1 LALAAPSLLITVLA
15 APPVRAS
22 IARASKGLD
31 MPGFR
36 IHISASSM
44 LGVGYGAA
52 GLLFY
57 DDPQLRTSLLP
68 TCLLA
73 TGLCSVSGMLPDLD
87 SGPGIPLRE
96 SLSFAA
102 AFVPML
108 LFDRA
113 RHMGWTHESMVLAGA
128 AIYVFIRFGVGW
140 FLRHH
145 SVHRGIYH
153 SIPVCLI
160 FAGLAF
166 LLCNTGSLSLR
177 YYKAGA
183 VVVGFM
189 SHLILDEIWSVE
201 RSGVGLHLKSSFGTA
216 VKFYA
221 PCWWS
226 NAIAY
231 AGLLAVSVLVLN
243 DPIWVDASPQADQL
257 HTIASEIVTDV
268 DDGISRA
275 ETRAPAA
282 AQQARSIASEVDRE
296 VESVTGPA
304 SQPQMPSATVSQDGW
319 QDYSAP
325 SRPPAVQI
333 RRPVDNHGRY

>member
-1 LALAAPSLLITVLA
+1 
-15 APPVRAS
+15 
-22 IARASKGLD
+22 
-31 MPGFR
+31 MPGFK
-36 IHISASSM
+36 IHISGSTI
-44 LGVGYGAA
+44 LGVGYGAGA
-52 GLLFY
+52 LVLY
-57 DDPQLRTSLLP
+57 NERLD

-113 RHMGWTHESMVLAGA
+113 RQMGWSHESMVLAGA
-128 AIYVFIRFGVGW
+128 AIYVAIRFGLGW
-140 FLRHH
+140 FLRHY

-166 LLCNTGSLSLR
+166 LLCNTGSLPLR

-183 VVVGFM
+183 VVIGFM

-216 VKFYA
+216 VKFYS

-226 NAIAY
+226 NALAY
-231 AGLLAVSVLVLN
+231 ATLFAVAVLVLN
-243 DPIWVDASPQADQL
+243 DPIWADV
-257 HTIASEIVTDV
+257 S
-268 DDGISRA
+268 
-275 ETRAPAA
+275 PAA
-282 AQQARSIASEVDRE
+282 ARLHSVASDIVDRVDQDADQIETDAPAVEQRAGSIVSEVETDVQAFDR
-296 VESVTGPA
+296 T
-304 SQPQMPSATVSQDGW
+304 QPF
-319 QDYSAP
+319 
-325 SRPPAVQI
+325 
-333 RRPVDNHGRY
+333 

>member
-1 LALAAPSLLITVLA
+1 
-15 APPVRAS
+15 
-22 IARASKGLD
+22 
-31 MPGFR
+31 MPGFK
-36 IHISASSM
+36 IHISGSTV
-44 LGVGYGAA
+44 LGVGYGAGA
-52 GLLFY
+52 LVFY
-57 DDPQLRTSLLP
+57 HAPLE

-113 RHMGWTHESMVLAGA
+113 RHLGWTHESLVLAGA
-128 AIYVFIRFGVGW
+128 AVYVAIRFGLGW
-140 FLRHH
+140 FLRHY

-166 LLCNTGSLSLR
+166 LLCNTGSLPLR

-183 VVVGFM
+183 VVIGFM

-201 RSGVGLHLKSSFGTA
+201 RSGVGFHLKSSFGTA
-216 VKFYA
+216 VKFYS

-226 NAIAY
+226 NALAY
-231 AGLLAVSVLVLN
+231 AMLLCVAVLVLN
-243 DPIWVDASPQADQL
+243 DPIWA
-257 HTIASEIVTDV
+257 DV
-268 DDGISRA
+268 D
-275 ETRAPAA
+275 PAA
-282 AQQARSIASEVDRE
+282 ARMHGFASDIVDR
-296 VESVTGPA
+296 VDQESQQIETQA
-304 SQPQMPSATVSQDGW
+304 
-319 QDYSAP
+319 
-325 SRPPAVQI
+325 PAVEQRAGTI
-333 RRPVDNHGRY
+333 VSGVENEVQSVEGAGQSALRRRRPVENRGRY

>member
-1 LALAAPSLLITVLA
+1 
-15 APPVRAS
+15 
-22 IARASKGLD
+22 
-31 MPGFR
+31 MPGFK
-36 IHISASSM
+36 IHISGSSI
-44 LGVGYGAA
+44 LGVGYGAGA
-52 GLLFY
+52 LILY
-57 DDPQLRTSLLP
+57 DVPLES
-68 TCLLA
+68 CLLA

-113 RHMGWTHESMVLAGA
+113 RHMGWTHESMVLGGA
-128 AIYVFIRFGVGW
+128 VVYLLIRFGLGW
-140 FLRHH
+140 FLRHY

-166 LLCNTGSLSLR
+166 LLCNTGGLPQR

-201 RSGVGLHLKSSFGTA
+201 RSGLGVHLKSSFGTA
-216 VKFYA
+216 VKFYS

-231 AGLLAVSVLVLN
+231 AGLLAVALLVFN
-243 DPIWVDASPQADQL
+243 DPIWADADPREQKL
-257 HTIASEIVTDV
+257 HSIASDIVDGLNQDV
-268 DDGISRA
+268 DRA
-275 ETRAPAA
+275 ETRLPS
-282 AQQARSIASEVDRE
+282 AQQRVTSIASEVANEFKNVAGEARPRFE
-296 VESVTGPA
+296 A
-304 SQPQMPSATVSQDGW
+304 PSNSALPEAQDAW
-319 QDYSAP
+319 QDDVGP
-325 SRPPAVQI
+325 GRGPAVQI
-333 RRPVDNHGRY
+333 RRPIDNRNRY

>member
-1 LALAAPSLLITVLA
+1 MRRERGE
-15 APPVRAS
+15 RA
-22 IARASKGLD
+22 KGFA
-31 MPGFR
+31 MPGFK
-36 IHISASSM
+36 IHISGSTI
-44 LGVGYGAA
+44 LGVGYGAGA
-52 GLLFY
+52 LILY
-57 DDPQLRTSLLP
+57 DLPLP

-113 RHMGWTHESMVLAGA
+113 RHLGWTHETMVLAGA
-128 AIYVFIRFGVGW
+128 MLYLFIRFGVGW

-166 LLCNTGSLSLR
+166 LLCNTGALPLR

-183 VVVGFM
+183 VVIGFM

-201 RSGVGLHLKSSFGTA
+201 RSGVGFHLKSSFGTA
-216 VKFYA
+216 VKFYS

-226 NAIAY
+226 NGLAY
-231 AGLLAVSVLVLN
+231 AALLAVAVLVLN
-243 DPIWVDASPQADQL
+243 DPIWADVDPATARL
-257 HTIASEIVTDV
+257 HSIASDIVHDV
-268 DDGISRA
+268 DTNVDRV
-275 ETRAPAA
+275 ETRAPAIEQRA
-282 AQQARSIASEVDRE
+282 ASIASEVETE
-296 VESVTGPA
+296 VQGVG
-304 SQPQMPSATVSQDGW
+304 SQSAIGT
-319 QDYSAP
+319 
-325 SRPPAVQI
+325 R
-333 RRPVDNHGRY
+333 RRPVESRGRY

>member
-1 LALAAPSLLITVLA
+1 
-15 APPVRAS
+15 
-22 IARASKGLD
+22 

-57 DDPQLRTSLLP
+57 DDAGLRTSLLP

-113 RHMGWTHESMVLAGA
+113 RHLGWSHESMVLAGA
-128 AIYVFIRFGVGW
+128 AIYMFIRFGVGW

-145 SVHRGIYH
+145 SIHRGIYH

-166 LLCNTGSLSLR
+166 LLCNTGSSL
-177 YYKAGA
+177 A
-183 VVVGFM
+183 VLQGRRGRRGLHVTPDPRRDLERGTLRSRVSSEELLRHGRE
-189 SHLILDEIWSVE
+189 ILRALLVVE
-201 RSGVGLHLKSSFGTA
+201 RRSLFRTVGRIGDGAQRSDLGRCQPSSGQTAYHRLGNCHRRRRRHQPRGNAARRLPRSKRDRSPLRWTARSKASRLRRVGPKCRQRPSRRMAGRTIPPQVDRPRCRSAVPWTA
-216 VKFYA
+216 T
-221 PCWWS
+221 
-226 NAIAY
+226 
-231 AGLLAVSVLVLN
+231 AGINRSRR
-243 DPIWVDASPQADQL
+243 PASP
-257 HTIASEIVTDV
+257 V
-268 DDGISRA
+268 
-275 ETRAPAA
+275 
-282 AQQARSIASEVDRE
+282 
-296 VESVTGPA
+296 
-304 SQPQMPSATVSQDGW
+304 
-319 QDYSAP
+319 
-325 SRPPAVQI
+325 
-333 RRPVDNHGRY
+333 RR

>member
-1 LALAAPSLLITVLA
+1 
-15 APPVRAS
+15 
-22 IARASKGLD
+22 

-57 DDPQLRTSLLP
+57 DDAGLRTSLLP

-113 RHMGWTHESMVLAGA
+113 RHLGWSHESMVLAGA
-128 AIYVFIRFGVGW
+128 AIYMFIRFGVGW

-145 SVHRGIYH
+145 SIHRGIYH

-166 LLCNTGSLSLR
+166 LLCNTGEPSLAVLQGRRGRRGLHVTSDPRRDLERGTLR
-177 YYKAGA
+177 SRVSSEELLRHGRE
-183 VVVGFM
+183 
-189 SHLILDEIWSVE
+189 ILRALLVVE
-201 RSGVGLHLKSSFGTA
+201 RRSLFRTVGRIGDGAQRSDLGRCQPSSGQTA
-216 VKFYA
+216 YHRLGNCHRRRRRHQ
-221 PCWWS
+221 PRGNS
-226 NAIAY
+226 
-231 AGLLAVSVLVLN
+231 
-243 DPIWVDASPQADQL
+243 
-257 HTIASEIVTDV
+257 
-268 DDGISRA
+268 
-275 ETRAPAA
+275 APAA
-282 AQQARSIASEVDRE
+282 AQQARSIASEVDRQ
-296 VESVTGPA
+296 VESVSAPA
-304 SQPQMPSATVSQDGW
+304 SRPQMPSATISQDGW

-333 RRPVDNHGRY
+333 RRPVDSHGRY

>member
-1 LALAAPSLLITVLA
+1 
-15 APPVRAS
+15 
-22 IARASKGLD
+22 
-31 MPGFR
+31 MPGFK
-36 IHISASSM
+36 IHISASSL
-44 LGVGYGAA
+44 LGVGYGAGA
-52 GLLFY
+52 LVAY
-57 DDPQLRTSLLP
+57 QVPLP
-68 TCLLA
+68 ACLLA

-113 RHMGWTHESMVLAGA
+113 WHMGWSHESIVLGGA
-128 AIYVFIRFGVGW
+128 AVYLLIRFGLGW
-140 FLRHH
+140 FLRHY

-166 LLCNTGSLSLR
+166 LLCNTGSLGLR

-201 RSGVGLHLKSSFGTA
+201 RSGVGFHLKSSFGTA
-216 VKFYA
+216 VKFYS

-226 NAIAY
+226 NALAY
-231 AGLLAVSVLVLN
+231 AGLLVVSVLVLN
-243 DPIWVDASPQADQL
+243 DPIWADSNPRAQKLHEIASDIVDDVDARFD
-257 HTIASEIVTDV
+257 
-268 DDGISRA
+268 RA
-275 ETRAPAA
+275 ESRFPPANG
-282 AQQARSIASEVDRE
+282 QSQSIAAEVADEVDAFSNANRQGDAAT
-296 VESVTGPA
+296 SLPSLPA
-304 SQPQMPSATVSQDGW
+304 EQDGW
-319 QDYSAP
+319 RDVDNRPRGP
-325 SRPPAVQI
+325 SVQI
-333 RRPVDNHGRY
+333 RRPIENRNRY

>member
-1 LALAAPSLLITVLA
+1 
-15 APPVRAS
+15 
-22 IARASKGLD
+22 

-44 LGVGYGAA
+44 LGVGYGAGA
-52 GLLFY
+52 LLFY
-57 DDPQLRTSLLP
+57 DVPLP

-128 AIYVFIRFGVGW
+128 AIYLFIRFGIGW

-166 LLCNTGSLSLR
+166 LLCNTGDLPLR

-201 RSGVGLHLKSSFGTA
+201 RSGVGFHLKSSFGTA

-226 NAIAY
+226 NAVAY
-231 AGLLAVSVLVLN
+231 SGLLAVSVLVLN
-243 DPIWVDASPQADQL
+243 DPIWADVSPRTEKL
-257 HTIASEIVTDV
+257 HSVASEIVTDV
-268 DDGISRA
+268 DAGVNDA
-275 ETRAPAA
+275 ETRLPPAA
-282 AQQARSIASEVDRE
+282 RQAKSIASDVASQVKDIAA
-296 VESVTGPA
+296 SA
-304 SQPQMPSATVSQDGW
+304 SQPQARSAPAS

-325 SRPPAVQI
+325 SRAPAVQI
-333 RRPVDNHGRY
+333 RRPVNNQGRY